1 MENTTRTFD
10 HQADKEMT
18 AYTVS
23 TLFPYLAK
31 RGITATVNTNRDLQF
46 KGVDYVFKVEN
57 GQKVYVDEKSQLHYL
72 NNNINTYC
80 LEVGMYNKMGEH
92 IKGWFIDD
100 KNITELYLLV
110 YPNAEGKTYKDVK
123 KEDFDSVEYLLVPK
137 KAIKEYLEA
146 KGLTEERL
154 CEEEDY
160 LRAIAMYDNL
170 PRARKEVNGVRMTVS
185 LIGRNGEPMAEQ
197 PCNIVLPKSVY
208 EELAIL
214 QLKTSKGTHYTVDDT
229 KLREYFGKGK

>member
-1 MENTTRTFD
+1 
-10 HQADKEMT
+10 MT
-18 AYTVS
+18 AYTVE
-23 TLFPYLAK
+23 TLFPFLAK
-31 RGITATVNTNRDLQF
+31 RGIKATINTVRELQW
-46 KGVDYVFKVEN
+46 KGVDYVFE
-57 GQKVYVDEKSQLHYL
+57 GESGRKVYVDEKSQLHYL

-110 YPNAEGKTYKDVK
+110 YPNADGKTYKDVK

-137 KAIKEYLEA
+137 QAIKEYLEA

-170 PRARKEVNGVRMTVS
+170 PRARKEVNGVRMS
-185 LIGRNGEPMAEQ
+185 LSLVGRNGEPMAEQ

-214 QLKTSKGTHYTVDDT
+214 QLQTNKGTPCTVDDT
-229 KLREYFGKGK
+229 KLREYFGK

>member
-1 MENTTRTFD
+1 MENTTRAFD
-10 HQADKEMT
+10 RQADKEMT
-18 AYTVS
+18 AYTVE
-23 TLFPYLAK
+23 TLFPYLAE
-31 RGITATVNTNRDLQF
+31 RGIKATINTVRELQW
-46 KGVDYVFKVEN
+46 KGVDYVFE
-57 GQKVYVDEKSQLHYL
+57 GESGRKVYVDEKSQLHYL

-110 YPNAEGKTYKDVK
+110 YPNAEDKTYKDVK
-123 KEDFDSVEYLLVPK
+123 KEDFGSVEYLLVPK
-137 KAIKEYLEA
+137 KAIKEYLES

-160 LRAIAMYDNL
+160 LRAVASYDNL
-170 PRARKEVNGVRMTVS
+170 PRARKDVNGVRMS
-185 LIGRNGEPMAEQ
+185 LSLVGRNGEPMAEQ

-214 QLKTSKGTHYTVDDT
+214 QLQTTKGNPCTVDDT
-229 KLREYFGKGK
+229 KLREYFGR

>member
-1 MENTTRTFD
+1 MENTTRAFD
-10 HQADKEMT
+10 RQADKEMT
-18 AYTVS
+18 AYTVE

-31 RGITATVNTNRDLQF
+31 RGIKATINTVRELQW
-46 KGVDYVFKVEN
+46 KGVDYVFE
-57 GQKVYVDEKSQLHYL
+57 GESGRKVYVDEKSQLHYL

-137 KAIKEYLEA
+137 KEIKKYLEA

-160 LRAIAMYDNL
+160 LRAVAMYDNL

-197 PCNIVLPKSVY
+197 PCNIVLPKEVY
-208 EELAIL
+208 ESLAIL
-214 QLKTSKGTHYTVDDT
+214 QLETYKGNPCIVPDM
-229 KLREYFGKGK
+229 KLCEYFRKGE